1 MSRFA
6 AEATAG
12 TVVLGSTWRKVYTP
26 RRRQYG
32 IREKLTAMTPFGN
45 ETPYCK
51 RCDYELANGRDT
63 CPKCQFS
70 PRNRGLRVA
79 LGLLM
84 VVVLGVSVMMVLP
97 SVGRYLVPVV
107 AVSFLLSVLAFVVSF
122 VATPYRFGSLF
133 LRL

>member
-1 MSRFA
+1 
-6 AEATAG
+6 
-12 TVVLGSTWRKVYTP
+12 
-26 RRRQYG
+26 
-32 IREKLTAMTPFGN
+32 
-45 ETPYCK
+45 
-51 RCDYELANGRDT
+51 
-63 CPKCQFS
+63 
-70 PRNRGLRVA
+70 
-79 LGLLM
+79 M